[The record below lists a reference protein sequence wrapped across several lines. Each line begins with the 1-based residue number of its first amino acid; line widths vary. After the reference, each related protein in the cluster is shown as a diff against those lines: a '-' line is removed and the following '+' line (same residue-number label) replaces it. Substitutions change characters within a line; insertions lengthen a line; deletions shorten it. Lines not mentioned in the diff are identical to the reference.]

1 VGDKMKIIRSIAE
14 LKDWRKGISNSVG
27 FVPTMGALHAGHL
40 KLVEEAQKQCPT
52 NIVSIFVNP
61 TQFNNPEDLEKYPST
76 LEEDLSKLRRIGV
89 DAVFIPNT
97 AEIYFDDFRFKA
109 IEEDYSLKLCG
120 KNRPGHFTGVL
131 TVLLKLFNLTKA
143 QKVFM
148 GEKDYQQ
155 FQLVRDFTQAIFMDI
170 EIIPVSTVRES
181 TGLAMSSRN
190 MRLSATGRK
199 TADQFAQIFSDDTL
213 TIEKMKSKILALGIE
228 IDYLEN
234 LNGRR
239 FAAVI
244 VDGIRLID
252 NRPITSSKETLV
264 GNSSTSPRSQKN
276 LGA

>member
-1 VGDKMKIIRSIAE
+1 MKIIRSIAE